1 MLCGLTSVSEEISK
15 SDIEYLVDRI
25 FETLTSDPL
34 EGCAYTV
41 QTTDGDGNERR
52 ERYDPYFDNER
63 AWSLVSINGAAP
75 SAEQLDAYEPAKG
88 PRHPAAISF
97 DFIDDT
103 TIKFVEQT
111 PHELKFSFELSSE
124 LQFENEHSIENTLL
138 IDPISAQINEIRRQS
153 TETFKVGKF
162 AKVFEFETIYKLEF
176 EEETQSV
183 VLVMSS
189 VRLKARTGELV
200 VDQFIQRN
208 FSEFDCSTVRA
219 EVPETHQEGSQPDR
233 DQFFLEPRSPELDP

>member
-25 FETLTSDPL
+25 FETPTSDPL

-52 ERYDPYFDNER
+52 ERYDPYFDDER

-75 SAEQLDAYEPAKG
+75 SAEQLDAFQPVKG

-111 PHELKFSFELSSE
+111 PEELKFSFELSSE
-124 LQFENEHSIENTLL
+124 LQFENEDSIENTML
-138 IDPISAQINEIRRQS
+138 IDPISAQINEIRRKS

-162 AKVFEFETIYKLEF
+162 AKVFEFETKYKFEF
-176 EEETQSV
+176 EEETQTV
-183 VLVMSS
+183 VLVMST

-219 EVPETHQEGSQPDR
+219 EVPATHQEGSQQDR